1 MCPRKFF
8 HKNNK
13 FITNTNK
20 MDIEVSNNNNLG
32 GGGGGGGGTP
42 PKKPRA
48 KKAVNKDTDVTTKV
62 AS

>member
-1 MCPRKFF
+1 MSEEFF

-32 GGGGGGGGTP
+32 GGGGCGGGCGGGGGCGAP
-42 PKKPRA
+42 PKTKGKKPL
-48 KKAVNKDTDVTTKV
+48 TKILM
-62 AS
+62 